1 MLVPVI
7 IQSDGNNVIFF
18 DAAADQ
24 VVAEQLEEEIR
35 LSAPSYSRDYFDES
49 VLFMPNEFVKIVI
62 AFDLHDAP
70 PIAL

>member
-1 MLVPVI
+1 M
-7 IQSDGNNVIFF
+7 IFF
-18 DAAADQ
+18 DAAAYQ

-35 LSAPSYSRDYFDES
+35 LSALSYTRDYLDES